1 MFDVL
6 QLHQALVAAARP
18 SGAEHTGIAKVLKE
32 MTAPYVDEITTD
44 AMGNLICHKKGK
56 GKKVMLCAHMDAIGF
71 MVTGADKWGG
81 LSIAP
86 IGGFDPASLIN
97 ARIVFP
103 NGTRGIIKAK
113 EAAKTLSG
121 GWTSIKMTDLYV
133 DIGASSEKEAMK
145 KVSVGDLAVYEG
157 LPQAVAGHKVMGP
170 YADDLIGCV
179 VLLLAMEQ
187 LESSKYDVYFVFSTQ
202 EEVGCRGAKTASLA
216 IKPDIAIAT
225 DVCGCDDTPMQD
237 GKNRVIFLGKGPT
250 VKIKDASVICS
261 PALNEQLKKI
271 AKKADLTVQ
280 DEILLGGGTDTC
292 SMQMSGPDVMATC
305 VSIPTRYIHSPGEMY
320 DWRDVEQAGA
330 LLAAFLKQ

>member
-6 QLHQALVAAARP
+6 QLHQMLVKEARP
-18 SGAEHTGIAKVLKE
+18 SGAEQTGIAKVLRE
-32 MTAPYVDEITTD
+32 MAAPYVDDITTD

-71 MVTGADKWGG
+71 MVTGADEHGG

-86 IGGFDPASLIN
+86 IGGFDPAGLIN
-97 ARIVFP
+97 VRVVFP

-113 EAAKTLSG
+113 AGAKTLSG

-133 DIGASSEKEAMK
+133 DIGVTTEKEAMK
-145 KVSVGDLAVYEG
+145 KVSVGDMAVFEG
-157 LPQAVAGHKVMGP
+157 LPQAVAGHRIMGP

-187 LESSKYDVYFVFSTQ
+187 LENSKYDVYFVFSTQ

-225 DVCGCDDTPMQD
+225 DVCGSDDTPSQD

-261 PALNEQLKKI
+261 PELNAQLKKV

>member
-6 QLHQALVAAARP
+6 QLHQALVREARP
-18 SGAEHTGIAKVLKE
+18 SGAEQTGIAAVLKE
-32 MTAPYVDEITTD
+32 MAAPYVDEITSD
-44 AMGNLICHKKGK
+44 AMGNLICHKKGE

-71 MVTGADKWGG
+71 MVTGIDEKGF
-81 LSIAP
+81 LSITN
-86 IGGFDPASLIN
+86 IGWHDPAEIIN
-97 ARIVFP
+97 ARVQFP
-103 NGTRGIIKAK
+103 GGLHGIIRPR
-113 EAAKTLSG
+113 ERAKTLSG

-133 DIGASSEKEAMK
+133 DIGATSYADAAK
-145 KVSVGDLAVYEG
+145 KVKIGDMAVFEG
-157 LPQAVAGHKVMGP
+157 MPHAAGPYRIQGP

-179 VLLLAMEQ
+179 VLLLAMEE
-187 LESSKYDVYFVFSTQ
+187 LEKSPYDVYFVFSTQ

>member
-6 QLHQALVAAARP
+6 QLHQTLVKEARP
-18 SGAEHTGIAKVLKE
+18 SGAEQTGIAKVLRE
-32 MTAPYVDEITTD
+32 MAAPYVDDITTD

-81 LSIAP
+81 VSIAP

-97 ARIVFP
+97 TRIAFP

-113 EAAKTLSG
+113 ESARTLSG
-121 GWTSIKMTDLYV
+121 GWSSIKMTDLYV
-133 DIGASSEKEAMK
+133 DIGVSSEKEAMK
-145 KVSVGDLAVYEG
+145 KVAVGDLAVFEG
-157 LPQAVAGHKVMGP
+157 LPQAVAGHRIMGP

-187 LESSKYDVYFVFSTQ
+187 MQDSQYDVYFVFSTQ
-202 EEVGCRGAKTASLA
+202 EEVGCRGAKTAALA
-216 IKPDIAIAT
+216 IRPDIAIAT
-225 DVCGCDDTPMQD
+225 DVCGSDDTPAQD
-237 GKNRVIFLGKGPT
+237 NKNRVIFLGKGPT

-261 PALNEQLKKI
+261 PALNAQLKKV
-271 AKKADLTVQ
+271 AKKAELTVQ

>member
-6 QLHQALVAAARP
+6 QLHQTLVKEARP
-18 SGAEHTGIAKVLKE
+18 SGSEQTGIAKVLKE
-32 MTAPYVDEITTD
+32 MAAPYVDEIITD

-81 LSIAP
+81 VSIAP

-97 ARIVFP
+97 TWIVFP
-103 NGTRGIIKAK
+103 NGTRGIIKAR
-113 EAAKTLSG
+113 ESARTLSG
-121 GWTSIKMTDLYV
+121 GWTSVKFTDLYV
-133 DIGASSEKEAMK
+133 DIGVSSEKEAMK
-145 KVSVGDLAVYEG
+145 KVVVGDLAVFEG
-157 LPQAVAGHKVMGP
+157 LPQAVAGHRIMGP

-187 LESSKYDVYFVFSTQ
+187 MQDSRYDVYFVFSTQ

-216 IKPDIAIAT
+216 IRPDIAIAT
-225 DVCGCDDTPMQD
+225 DVCGSDDTPAQD
-237 GKNRVIFLGKGPT
+237 NKNRVIFLGKGPT

-261 PALNEQLKKI
+261 PALNAQLKKV
-271 AKKADLTVQ
+271 AKKAELTVQ

-305 VSIPTRYIHSPGEMY
+305 VSIPTRHIHSAAEMY

-330 LLAAFLKQ
+330 LLAAFLNQ